1 MYFNRT
7 YKGGGADHDPRQKHW
22 AEFICSS
29 CGNVEDIDITG
40 RSSEFDFNR
49 VRKCPKCKALNLD
62 DYKKNLESE
71 IEKLSI
77 AKKECIRKIQE
88 LDTEMYKSISG
99 LSGTCTNDEL
109 CTDFIYDNAKEL
121 YKILKVRFDKA

>member
-49 VRKCPKCKALNLD
+49 VRKCPKCKALNPD

-77 AKKECIRKIQE
+77 AKNNIDIQIEECIRKIQE
-88 LDTEMYKSISG
+88 LE
-99 LSGTCTNDEL
+99 
-109 CTDFIYDNAKEL
+109 DN
-121 YKILKVRFDKA
+121 KIKK